1 MIISNLNDTIC
12 AISTPAGTGGIAVV
26 RLSGTLAIDIADKAW
41 QGKRLADCKSH
52 TAHLGNLT
60 TEAFSTTVWLRFI
73 ERHILSPE
81 TTSWN
86 SASMDQYGSNGQS

>member
-60 TEAFSTTVWLRFI
+60 DTDGS
-73 ERHILSPE
+73 ILDNCVA
-81 TTSWN
+81 TI
-86 SASMDQYGSNGQS
+86 